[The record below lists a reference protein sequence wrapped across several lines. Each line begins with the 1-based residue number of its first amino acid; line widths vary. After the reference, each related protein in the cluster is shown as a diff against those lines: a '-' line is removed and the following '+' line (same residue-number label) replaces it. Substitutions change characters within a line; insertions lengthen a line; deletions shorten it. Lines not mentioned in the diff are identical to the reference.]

1 MFCIFIALAVGM
13 YVFDMVIQFL
23 LRWTLFIKAGTLR
36 LITATIG
43 LSALAFMLETAT
55 IVGVTGDY
63 LRRWFW
69 AKKGLCGILLE
80 AQRALIIYIV

>member
-36 LITATIG
+36 LITATI
-43 LSALAFMLETAT
+43 
-55 IVGVTGDY
+55 VGVTGDY

-69 AKKGLCGILLE
+69 AEKGLCGILLE